1 MGLPNAG
8 VPLSLDDIQDEFG
21 GSNPIGM
28 SEYFSAASGVPA
40 PGNPISVSDVY
51 GTANT
56 VTFSY
61 EIIGGGGGGGYGL
74 EDGYGST
81 ARAGSG
87 GTSSIT
93 GSGMTTVTASGG
105 QGGRHAVISWD
116 TGVGSE
122 GGDSYY
128 GVGPGQ
134 TPNGTAGASA
144 VSTHYGAGGSGGGGD
159 SPNKF
164 DSSGGKGEGGDA
176 ATRYTGTREVV
187 SGTTITIT
195 IGAAGAGGTGGNH
208 AGGNGAPGY
217 ARITVGSNVYPFTS
231 SGTLTLSS

>member
-40 PGNPISVSDVY
+40 SGNAISVSDFY

-93 GSGMTTVTASGG
+93 ASGMTAVTASGG
-105 QGGRHAVISWD
+105 QGGRHAVISWS

-134 TPNGTAGASA
+134 SSNGVAGASA
-144 VSTHYGAGGSGGGGD
+144 NPSHYGAGGSGGGGD

-176 ATRYTGTREVV
+176 ATRQTGTRTVV

-195 IGAAGAGGTGGNH
+195 IGASGAGGTGGNH
-208 AGGNGAPGY
+208 RGGNGAPGY
-217 ARITVGSNVYPFTS
+217 AKITHDGNVYPYTS
-231 SGTLTLSS
+231 SGTLTLTS